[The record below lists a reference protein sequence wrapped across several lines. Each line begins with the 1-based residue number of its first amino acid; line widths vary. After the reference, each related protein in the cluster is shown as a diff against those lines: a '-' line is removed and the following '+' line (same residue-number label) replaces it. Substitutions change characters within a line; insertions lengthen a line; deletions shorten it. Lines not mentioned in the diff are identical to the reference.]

1 MVCGS
6 GSWAARADESASASR
21 AKTGRPHAQAAE
33 QWLLLPVLA
42 APLPANLSVSSL
54 TEPFEAELRNDGA
67 DVLANPDAAR
77 MFETRHS
84 SEPVQLSSE
93 ETARLMRSVGQAARH
108 LAVGALPQGQQ
119 AMEGI
124 YALSAPARDYLNRD
138 PARARKIFDT
148 CLMTAYLWEREHQSA
163 QALRQMLECSRS
175 FPGFRPEGRAYPPEL
190 REVFEH
196 ARQQLNQMPATTL
209 LVTSKQGNSCS
220 VRLNGI
226 EMGKSPMSFSEVRAG
241 SMRVQ
246 LECDSGTTGR
256 VHSLELKAGENKLA
270 MDPALEAVAHSNGAL
285 WLGYASEGDRGH
297 RADADVETIRQ
308 VVGATRCV
316 QLLVDGSDYP
326 RVRLRVQNGGTQ
338 AVASLSYSPG
348 KGYSHEAVV
357 AAIKALR
364 GGVHAQPSAPL
375 AAAASEPLEFEQGA
389 ADADD
394 DSGASAQSAD
404 KDAREPSQVDDQSL
418 VPGIVLAVAGVSAL
432 SVSWVLYTKRQD
444 VRWAIPAD
452 PDGIPLAEVS
462 SYSRSATYILGLAGA
477 GSLLL
482 ALSDYFWL
490 PNDPGVPALAWVAG
504 GLGAVITLTGIAFS
518 IWGTHCSPTP
528 FTGEYPRVCE
538 AYSADWPFGPL
549 LAMHGLPFMA
559 IPISYA
565 LRAAWRVPGVDVSM
579 RIGTL
584 PAYGNANGLLI
595 EGVF

>member
-6 GSWAARADESASASR
+6 GSWPVRADDSASGSR
-21 AKTGRPHAQAAE
+21 AKTGRAHPQTAE
-33 QWLLLPVLA
+33 PWLLLPVLA

-54 TEPFEAELRNDGA
+54 TEPFEAELRSEGV

-108 LAVGALPQGQQ
+108 LAVGALPQAQQ

-148 CLMTAYLWEREHQSA
+148 CLMTAYLWERQHQSA

-190 REVFEH
+190 REVFEQ
-196 ARQQLNQMPATTL
+196 ARQQLNQLPATTL

-226 EMGKSPMSFSEVRAG
+226 EMGKSPISFSEVRAG

-246 LECDSGTTGR
+246 LECDSGATGR

-270 MDPALEAVAHSNGAL
+270 IDPAFDAVAHSSGAL

-308 VVGATRCV
+308 LVGATRPV

-326 RVRLRVQNGGTQ
+326 RVRLRVQNGGPQ

-348 KGYSHEAVV
+348 KGYSHEAVT

-364 GGVHAQPSAPL
+364 GAHAQPTAALSA
-375 AAAASEPLEFEQGA
+375 AVSEPLEFEQGA
-389 ADADD
+389 ADADG
-394 DSGASAQSAD
+394 DSGASAKSAD
-404 KDAREPSQVDDQSL
+404 KDEREPLQVDDQSL

-432 SVSWVLYTKRQD
+432 SVSWVLYAKRQN
-444 VRWAIPAD
+444 VRWAMPSD
-452 PDGIPLAEVS
+452 PEGIPLAEVS

-490 PNDPGVPALAWVAG
+490 PNNPGVPALAWVAG
-504 GLGAVITLTGIAFS
+504 GLGAVVTLTGIAFS
-518 IWGTHCSPTP
+518 IWGTHCPRTP
-528 FTGEYPRVCE
+528 YTGDYPRVCE
-538 AYSADWPFGPL
+538 AFSADWPFGPL
-549 LAMHGLPFMA
+549 LAMQGLPFMA

-565 LRAAWRVPGVDVSM
+565 LRAAWRVPGVEISM